1 MAEHDTPT
9 EESGAHGDATGF
21 AHVSVMRDEIVE
33 VLSEVPDGIV
43 VDATLGGA
51 GHAAALLAANDGIS
65 ILGLDRD
72 EMALAAAG
80 ARLAAHGDRVTVR
93 HTRFDG
99 LAAAVQSLGA
109 ERLSGAL
116 FDLGV
121 SSPQLDLADRGFSFR
136 NDGPLDMRMD
146 RSRGRTAADLVNT
159 TDERTLA
166 GILQRNGDERHARRI
181 ARAIIAARPIST
193 TGELAE
199 IVRDAV
205 PAAARRHAGHPA
217 RKTFQAI
224 RIEINDELSML
235 EGALTQALDLLAPQ
249 GRCAVLSYHSGE
261 DRIVKHVFRAAAGEA
276 PRPRPDLPPP
286 PGHEASVSLLWRG
299 ARRPSGAEVE
309 RNPRAE
315 AARFRAVE
323 KLGAVA

>member
-9 EESGAHGDATGF
+9 AESGAHSDATGF

-121 SSPQLDLADRGFSFR
+121 SSPQL
-136 NDGPLDMRMD
+136 
-146 RSRGRTAADLVNT
+146 AATPDTRL
-159 TDERTLA
+159 
-166 GILQRNGDERHARRI
+166 
-181 ARAIIAARPIST
+181 ARPFRRSASKST
-193 TGELAE
+193 TSSPCSK
-199 IVRDAV
+199 VRS
-205 PAAARRHAGHPA
+205 PRLWICSP
-217 RKTFQAI
+217 RKA
-224 RIEINDELSML
+224 
-235 EGALTQALDLLAPQ
+235 
-249 GRCAVLSYHSGE
+249 
-261 DRIVKHVFRAAAGEA
+261 
-276 PRPRPDLPPP
+276 
-286 PGHEASVSLLWRG
+286 G
-299 ARRPSGAEVE
+299 ARC
-309 RNPRAE
+309 
-315 AARFRAVE
+315 
-323 KLGAVA
+323 

>member
-1 MAEHDTPT
+1 
-9 EESGAHGDATGF
+9 
-21 AHVSVMRDEIVE
+21 
-33 VLSEVPDGIV
+33 
-43 VDATLGGA
+43 
-51 GHAAALLAANDGIS
+51 
-65 ILGLDRD
+65 
-72 EMALAAAG
+72 MALAAAG
-80 ARLAAHGDRVTVR
+80 ARLAAHGDRFAVR

-109 ERLSGAL
+109 ERVSGAL

-146 RSRGRTAADLVNT
+146 RSQGRTAADLVNT
-159 TDERTLA
+159 SDERTLA

-181 ARAIIAARPIST
+181 AAIVAARPIST

-224 RIEINDELSML
+224 RIEINDELAML

-261 DRIVKHVFRAAAGEA
+261 DRIVKHVFRDAAGEA
-276 PRPRPDLPPP
+276 PRRDPI
-286 PGHEASVSLLWRG
+286 SLHHLVTRRRCRCCGG
-299 ARRPSGAEVE
+299 ARRPMAPRSSA
-309 RNPRAE
+309 PRAE
-315 AARFRAVE
+315 AARFRE
-323 KLGAVA
+323 SKLGAVA